1 MSVEVKKYQQCLYD
15 ITKRTEVINHYID
28 GVKTTGYLGT
38 DIELIALQFRKIVE
52 LIALSSLV
60 ANKKEYSAQR
70 TKFKDDW
77 NARLIFQDLERI
89 NPEFY
94 PKPSRQIE
102 KSNTEGARYFDFEP
116 IEAGYLT
123 KKEAI
128 KIYEK
133 CGGVL
138 HAENPFK
145 ESKDITQL
153 QKQFPFWIKKI
164 ITLLNHHS
172 IILVDKNMVV
182 GLMKGKEDG
191 LPHATLFGLMNDKNV
206 KEFKGE

>member
-1 MSVEVKKYQQCLYD
+1 MKVEISKYRQCLYD
-15 ITKRTEVINHYID
+15 IKKRTEVINHHIH
-28 GVKTTGYLGT
+28 GIKTTGYLGT
-38 DIELIALQFRKIVE
+38 DVELVALQFRKIIE

-60 ANKKEYSAQR
+60 ANKKEYAAQR
-70 TKFKDDW
+70 VKFKEDW

-89 NPEFY
+89 NPKFY
-94 PKPSRQIE
+94 PSPSKQVE
-102 KSNTEGARYFDFEP
+102 KTNSEGIKYFHFDP
-116 IEAGYLT
+116 IEAGFLT

-145 ESKDITQL
+145 ELKDIKQL

-172 IILVDKNMVV
+172 IILTDGHMVV
-182 GLMKGKEDG
+182 GLMQGKKDG
-191 LPHATLFGLMNDKNV
+191 QPQVTLFGQVDDEES
-206 KEFKGE
+206 KEFKQ

>member
-1 MSVEVKKYQQCLYD
+1 MSVEVNKYRKCLYD
-15 ITKRTEVINHYID
+15 ILKRTEVINHYIQ

-38 DIELIALQFRKIVE
+38 DIELIALQFRKIIE

-60 ANKKEYSAQR
+60 ANKKEYAAMRS
-70 TKFKDDW
+70 KFREDW
-77 NARLIFQDLERI
+77 NARLIFQDLERV

-94 PKPSRQIE
+94 PKPSKQIE
-102 KSNTEGARYFDFEP
+102 KVNSEGVKYFEFEP
-116 IEAGYLT
+116 IEAGYLS

-138 HAENPFK
+138 HAENPFR
-145 ESKDITQL
+145 ESKDIMQL

-164 ITLLNHHS
+164 MTLMNHHS
-172 IILVDKNMVV
+172 IILANKNMVV
-182 GLMKGKEDG
+182 GLMKGKNDG
-191 LPHATLFGLMNDKNV
+191 LPHVTLFGLAENQNIKQF
-206 KEFKGE
+206 KE